1 MSEENDSSRR
11 PSVGVGK
18 RYDSLVEYPEPVAP
32 AEPEKERLELTPDE
46 DPLGEKLGRIPSNPG
61 VYLLKDRAGK
71 VLYVGKAK
79 SLRPR
84 VRSYFRTSGE
94 VEGDGRF
101 QVRFLMKRVRDFETL
116 VTSSEKEALIL
127 ENNLIKQYKPRYN
140 IRLKDDKSY
149 LSIKVTTQHAWP
161 RIFTTRKI
169 VKDGSRYFGPF
180 SSAVAARETLD
191 IVEKHFLLRNCTE
204 HNFKN
209 RSRPCLQYQI
219 KRCLAPCVLP
229 VSQSDYRER
238 VRQAILF
245 IEGKQDELLAE
256 LQQKMAEKS
265 DALEFE
271 AAAKIRDQIQA
282 VEKTLE
288 KQRMVSHWGSDQDVF
303 GLYREGGF
311 IEVQVLF
318 VRQGKLTAS
327 QSYSLED
334 LEFPD
339 EEVMAALL
347 TQFYQGHRFI
357 PDEILLPVELDDREL
372 REDYLR
378 ENKGKRVSILSPQR
392 GAKSELVE
400 MARENARQS
409 FSERHD
415 QAKAREKMLQE
426 LQSKLRLRNYPQ
438 RIECFDISMLHGAQA
453 VGSMVTF
460 VNGEPDKSRYR
471 HYRIRS
477 IDASSGGDDF
487 GMMLEVLKRR
497 FTRGNQEEDLPDLVV
512 VDGGKGQLA
521 MALAAMA
528 EVGVKGVEAVG
539 LAKMRVQSAPRS
551 AEIERSEER
560 VFLPGQS
567 NPVILK
573 RNSNA
578 LFLLQRVRDEAH
590 RFAITHHKKLRAR
603 QTLFSALD
611 RIPGVGGARKRA
623 LLRAFGSIKR
633 IEKATLDELLKVPSM
648 NEKTAQEILQS
659 LRSDLE

>member
-1 MSEENDSSRR
+1 MSA
-11 PSVGVGK
+11 K
-18 RYDSLVEYPEPVAP
+18 RKISA
-32 AEPEKERLELTPDE
+32 
-46 DPLGEKLGRIPSNPG
+46 LGCGRILITRMS
-61 VYLLKDRAGK
+61 VRQIEFLVR
-71 VLYVGKAK
+71 
-79 SLRPR
+79 R
-84 VRSYFRTSGE
+84 VAD
-94 VEGDGRF
+94 V
-101 QVRFLMKRVRDFETL
+101 ETL
-116 VTSSEKEALIL
+116 VTSNDKEALIL

-169 VKDGSRYFGPF
+169 VKDGNRYFGPF

-229 VSQSDYRER
+229 VSQPDYRER

-245 IEGKQDELLAE
+245 IEGKQNELLSE
-256 LQQKMAEKS
+256 LRQKMAEKS
-265 DALEFE
+265 EALEFE

-288 KQRMVSHWGSDQDVF
+288 KQRMVSHWGNDQDVF

-318 VRQGKLTAS
+318 VRQGKLTGS

-339 EEVMAALL
+339 EEVMGALL

-357 PDEILLPVELDDREL
+357 PDEILLPVELEDAEVRE
-372 REDYLR
+372 EYLR
-378 ENKGKRVSILSPQR
+378 ESKGKRVSILSPQR
-392 GAKSELVE
+392 GDKRELVE

-415 QAKAREKMLQE
+415 QEKAREKMLQE
-426 LQSKLRLRNYPQ
+426 LQSKLRLKNHPQ
-438 RIECFDISMLHGAQA
+438 RIECFDISMLHGAHA

-497 FTRGNQEEDLPDLVV
+497 FTRGQEEEDLPDLVV
-512 VDGGKGQLA
+512 VDGGRGQLA

-528 EVGVKGVEAVG
+528 EVGIKGVEAVG

-633 IEKATLDELLKVPSM
+633 IEEATLEDLLKVPSM
-648 NEKTAQEILQS
+648 NEKTAREILQS
-659 LRSDLE
+659 LRPASE

>member
-1 MSEENDSSRR
+1 M
-11 PSVGVGK
+11 
-18 RYDSLVEYPEPVAP
+18 AIT
-32 AEPEKERLELTPDE
+32 PEKVANL
-46 DPLGEKLGRIPSNPG
+46 PSRSG
-61 VYLLKDRAGK
+61 VYLMRDDKGK
-71 VLYVGKAK
+71 VIYVGKAK
-79 SLRPR
+79 DLRAR
-84 VRSYFRTSGE
+84 VRAYFHTP
-94 VEGDGRF
+94 DGRC
-101 QVRFLMKRVRDFETL
+101 QVEFLVRRVADIETL
-116 VTSSEKEALIL
+116 VTSNDKEALIL

-149 LSIKVTTQHAWP
+149 LSIKVTTEHAWP

-169 VKDGSRYFGPF
+169 VKDGNRYFGPF

-229 VSQSDYRER
+229 VSQPEYRER
-238 VRQAILF
+238 VRQAMLF
-245 IEGKQDELLAE
+245 IEGKQDELLSE
-256 LQQKMAEKS
+256 LRQRMAEKS

-271 AAAKIRDQIQA
+271 AAGKIRDQIQA

-288 KQRMVSHWGSDQDVF
+288 KQRMVSHWGADQDVF

-318 VRQGKLTAS
+318 VRQGKLTGS

-347 TQFYQGHRFI
+347 TQFYQSHRFI
-357 PDEILLPVELDDREL
+357 PDEILLPVELDDREV
-372 REDYLR
+372 REEYLR

-409 FSERHD
+409 FAERHD
-415 QAKAREKMLQE
+415 QEKAREKMLQE

-438 RIECFDISMLHGAQA
+438 RIECFDISMLHGANA

-477 IDASSGGDDF
+477 IDPSSGGDDF

-497 FTRGNQEEDLPDLVV
+497 FGRGKAEEDLPDLVV

-567 NPVILK
+567 NPIILK

-590 RFAITHHKKLRAR
+590 RFAITHHKKLRSR
-603 QTLFSALD
+603 QILFSVLD

-633 IEKATLDELLKVPSM
+633 IEKATLEELLKVPSM
-648 NEKTAQEILQS
+648 NEKTANEILQS
-659 LRSDLE
+659 LSSLSD

>member
-1 MSEENDSSRR
+1 M
-11 PSVGVGK
+11 
-18 RYDSLVEYPEPVAP
+18 AIT
-32 AEPEKERLELTPDE
+32 PEKLANL
-46 DPLGEKLGRIPSNPG
+46 PSRSG
-61 VYLLKDRAGK
+61 VYLMRDDRGK
-71 VLYVGKAK
+71 VIYVGKAK
-79 SLRPR
+79 DLRAR
-84 VRSYFRTSGE
+84 VRAYFNNPDERSQIQ
-94 VEGDGRF
+94 F
-101 QVRFLMKRVRDFETL
+101 LVRRVDDVETL
-116 VTSSEKEALIL
+116 VTSNDKEALIL

-169 VKDGSRYFGPF
+169 VKDGNRYFGPF
-180 SSAVAARETLD
+180 ASAVAARETLD

-229 VSQSDYRER
+229 VSQPDYRER

-245 IEGKQDELLAE
+245 IEGKQNELLSE
-256 LQQKMAEKS
+256 LRQRMAEKS
-265 DALEFE
+265 EALEFE
-271 AAAKIRDQIQA
+271 AAAKVRDQIQA

-288 KQRMVSHWGSDQDVF
+288 KQRMVAHWGSDQDVF

-311 IEVQVLF
+311 IEVQILF
-318 VRQGKLTAS
+318 VRQGKLTGS

-339 EEVMAALL
+339 EEVMGALL

-357 PDEILLPVELDDREL
+357 PDEILLPVELEDAEVRE
-372 REDYLR
+372 EYLR
-378 ENKGKRVSILSPQR
+378 ESKGKRVSIFSPQR
-392 GAKSELVE
+392 GDKRELVE

-415 QAKAREKMLQE
+415 QEKAREKMLQE
-426 LQSKLRLRNYPQ
+426 LRSKLRLKNYPQ
-438 RIECFDISMLHGAQA
+438 RIECFDISMLHGAHA

-460 VNGEPDKSRYR
+460 INGEPDKSRYR
-471 HYRIRS
+471 HYRIRT

-497 FTRGNQEEDLPDLVV
+497 FTRGQAEEDLPDLVV
-512 VDGGKGQLA
+512 VDGGRGQLA

-528 EVGVKGVEAVG
+528 EVGIKGVEAVG

-573 RNSNA
+573 RTSNA
-578 LFLLQRVRDEAH
+578 LLLLQRVRDEAH

-611 RIPGVGGARKRA
+611 HIPGVGGARKRA

-633 IEKATLDELLKVPSM
+633 IEEATLEDLLKVPSM
-648 NEKTAQEILQS
+648 NEKAAREILQS
-659 LRSDLE
+659 LRPASE

>member
-1 MSEENDSSRR
+1 M
-11 PSVGVGK
+11 
-18 RYDSLVEYPEPVAP
+18 AIT
-32 AEPEKERLELTPDE
+32 PEKIANL
-46 DPLGEKLGRIPSNPG
+46 PSRPG
-61 VYLLKDRAGK
+61 VYLMRDDKGK
-71 VLYVGKAK
+71 VIYVGKAK
-79 SLRPR
+79 DLRAR
-84 VRSYFRTSGE
+84 VRAYFHSP
-94 VEGDGRF
+94 DGRC
-101 QVRFLMKRVRDFETL
+101 QVEFLVRRVADVETL
-116 VTSSEKEALIL
+116 VTSSDKEALIL

-169 VKDGSRYFGPF
+169 VKDGNRYFGPF

-229 VSQSDYRER
+229 VSQPDYRER
-238 VRQAILF
+238 VRQAVLF
-245 IEGKQDELLAE
+245 IEGKQDELLSE
-256 LQQKMAEKS
+256 LRQKMAEKS
-265 DALEFE
+265 AALEFE

-288 KQRMVSHWGSDQDVF
+288 KQRMVAHWGSDQDVF

-318 VRQGKLTAS
+318 VRQGKLTGS

-339 EEVMAALL
+339 DEVMAALL

-357 PDEILLPVELDDREL
+357 PDEILLPVELDDREV
-372 REDYLR
+372 REEYLR

-415 QAKAREKMLQE
+415 QEKAREKMLQE

-438 RIECFDISMLHGAQA
+438 RIECFDISMLHGANA

-460 VNGEPDKSRYR
+460 FNGEADKSRYR
-471 HYRIRS
+471 HYRIRT

-497 FTRGNQEEDLPDLVV
+497 FARGKEEEDLPDLVV

-539 LAKMRVQSAPRS
+539 LAKMRVLSAPRS
-551 AEIERSEER
+551 TEIERSEER

-633 IEKATLDELLKVPSM
+633 IEKATLEELLNVPSM
-648 NEKTAQEILQS
+648 NEKTAREILQS
-659 LRSDLE
+659 LCSVSD

>member
-1 MSEENDSSRR
+1 M
-11 PSVGVGK
+11 
-18 RYDSLVEYPEPVAP
+18 AIT
-32 AEPEKERLELTPDE
+32 PEKVANL
-46 DPLGEKLGRIPSNPG
+46 PSRSG
-61 VYLLKDRAGK
+61 VYLMRDDKGK
-71 VLYVGKAK
+71 VIYVGKAK
-79 SLRPR
+79 DLRAR
-84 VRSYFRTSGE
+84 VRAYFHTP
-94 VEGDGRF
+94 DGRC
-101 QVRFLMKRVRDFETL
+101 QVEFLVRRVADIETL
-116 VTSSEKEALIL
+116 VTSNDKEALIL

-149 LSIKVTTQHAWP
+149 LSIKVTTEHAWP

-169 VKDGSRYFGPF
+169 VKDGNRYFGPF

-229 VSQSDYRER
+229 VSQPEYRER
-238 VRQAILF
+238 VRQAMLF
-245 IEGKQDELLAE
+245 IEGKQDELLSE
-256 LQQKMAEKS
+256 LRQRMAEKS

-271 AAAKIRDQIQA
+271 AAGKIRDQIQA

-288 KQRMVSHWGSDQDVF
+288 KQRMVSHWGADQDVF

-318 VRQGKLTAS
+318 VRQGKLTGS

-347 TQFYQGHRFI
+347 TQFYQSHRFI
-357 PDEILLPVELDDREL
+357 PDEILLPVELDDREV
-372 REDYLR
+372 REEYLR

-409 FSERHD
+409 FAERHD
-415 QAKAREKMLQE
+415 QEKAREKMLQE

-438 RIECFDISMLHGAQA
+438 RIECFDISMLHGANA

-477 IDASSGGDDF
+477 IDPSSGGDDF

-497 FTRGNQEEDLPDLVV
+497 FGRGKAEEDLPDLVV

-567 NPVILK
+567 NPIILK

-590 RFAITHHKKLRAR
+590 RFAITHHKKLRSR
-603 QTLFSALD
+603 QILFSVLD

-633 IEKATLDELLKVPSM
+633 IEKATLEELLKVPSM
-648 NEKTAQEILQS
+648 NEKTANEILQS
-659 LRSDLE
+659 LSFLSD